1 MPTRQN
7 NDRGRV
13 QIQLPKCLV
22 LYKIDNLTSDI
33 VAAAFH
39 TVRFGACF
47 PADARA
53 PMSTR
58 QQADA
63 APVARELGAG
73 NAARH
78 WAGATSGRK
87 RRVVRAIAIT
97 RPNAI
102 FSAQRAGFGAFETA
116 FAVNTSSPARLAA
129 RRAVA
134 TIVALPL
141 TCVFAEQTTTTG
153 VTAITSMMI

>member
-7 NDRGRV
+7 NDRGRI

-22 LYKIDNLTSDI
+22 LYKIDNLASDI

-63 APVARELGAG
+63 APVAWKLGTG

-87 RRVVRAIAIT
+87 RRFVRAIA

-102 FSAQRAGFGAFETA
+102 FSAQRAGFRAFETA
-116 FAVNTSSPARLAA
+116 FAVNASSPARLAA

-134 TIVALPL
+134 TVVALAL
-141 TCVFAEQTTTTG
+141 TCVFAKQTTTTG